1 MAELPSLYLITD
13 RKASGPGGLRRTV
26 EASFKGGVRLVQL
39 REKDLCA
46 KELLSLAIELKTLAT
61 RYGARLLIND
71 RVDIALLA
79 NADGVHLTSTS
90 YSPKEARSLL
100 GKNRLIG
107 VSTHSLEEA
116 SAAEKDGADFVTFG
130 PVFHTPSKSGMGAPL
145 GIDRLREAAQ
155 RLSIPVFGLGGI
167 DESNAK
173 EVAAA
178 GASAALISAIM
189 ASGDPQQAAFN
200 LLAAIESAKQIT
212 RSGHDTD

>member
-1 MAELPSLYLITD
+1 MAALKSLYLITD
-13 RKASGPGGLRRTV
+13 RKASGTRGLLSTV
-26 EASFKGGVRLVQL
+26 EAGFKGGVRLVQL
-39 REKDLCA
+39 REKDLSA
-46 KELLSLAIELKTLAT
+46 KELLSLAIELKALAM
-61 RYGARLLIND
+61 RYGARLLVND
-71 RVDIALLA
+71 RADIAVLSG
-79 NADGVHLTSTS
+79 ADGVHLTSTS

-116 SAAEKDGADFVTFG
+116 LAAEKDGADLITFG
-130 PVFHTPSKSGMGAPL
+130 PVFHTPSKAGMGDPL
-145 GIDRLREAAQ
+145 GIDKLKEAVQ

-189 ASGDPQQAAFN
+189 ASSDPEQAAFKIV
-200 LLAAIESAKQIT
+200 AAIESAKQIT

>member
-1 MAELPSLYLITD
+1 MAALKSLYLITD
-13 RKASGPGGLRRTV
+13 RKASGPGGLLPTV

-39 REKDLCA
+39 REKDLSA

-61 RYGARLLIND
+61 RYGARLLVND
-71 RVDIALLA
+71 RADIAVLSW
-79 NADGVHLTSTS
+79 ADGVHLTSTS

-130 PVFHTPSKSGMGAPL
+130 PVFHTPSKSGMGDPL
-145 GIDRLREAAQ
+145 GIGSLKEAAQ
-155 RLSIPVFGLGGI
+155 KLSIPVFGLGGI
-167 DESNAK
+167 GMSNVK
-173 EVAAA
+173 EVAAT
-178 GASAALISAIM
+178 GASVALISAIM
-189 ASGDPQQAAFN
+189 TNSDPEQAATSI
-200 LLAAIESAKQIT
+200 LAVIESAKQIT

>member
-1 MAELPSLYLITD
+1 MAALKSLYLITD
-13 RKASGPGGLRRTV
+13 RKASGTRGLLSTV

-61 RYGARLLIND
+61 RYGARLLVND
-71 RVDIALLA
+71 RADIAVLSG
-79 NADGVHLTSTS
+79 ADGVHLTSTS

-100 GKNRLIG
+100 GENRLIG
-107 VSTHSLEEA
+107 ISTHSIEEA
-116 SAAEKDGADFVTFG
+116 LADFITFG